1 MSQETEILST
11 LLNALKAR
19 DGATM
24 ASLYHPEATFEDEVF
39 RLKGAE
45 IGAMWQM
52 LCQRGKDLELTYS
65 GLNSP
70 SQGEGHVHW
79 EPVYSFSGTGR
90 KVHNRIDTVVELKD
104 GKIWRQRDRFNF
116 WRWSMQALG
125 PAGLALGWTPLLRN
139 KVKATARQTLD
150 AFMSKNSRP

>member
-1 MSQETEILST
+1 MSLETEILST
-11 LLNALKAR
+11 LLNALKVR
-19 DGATM
+19 DGDTM

-39 RLKGAE
+39 CLKGAE

-65 GLNSP
+65 QLNSAKA
-70 SQGEGHVHW
+70 GEGRVHW

-90 KVHNRIDTVVELKD
+90 KVHNRIDTVIELKD

-139 KVKATARQTLD
+139 KVKATARQTLE
-150 AFMSKNSRP
+150 AFIKKNSQP